1 MTIKIRMSEALEEYI
16 RFGQARGLKPGSV
29 RSQKET
35 IAPLVQA
42 TGDKL
47 VANVSALDVE
57 RYITSRNWKASTR
70 NVRVGQLKSFF
81 RWAEARGYRDATN
94 NPMFGWRSVRVPEV
108 ARLRIPTSE
117 WGQLFEACQ
126 HPTEQATIALGLF
139 LFLRSSEAALVTWGD
154 VNFEENRVTIWRQ
167 KTQQA
172 DELPMCAELAEMLRD
187 YLAWYTD
194 HLMQRGVAVQDS
206 HFLLAPRDV
215 QSVRFQPGGGHLR
228 PSKQPSAIKVGV
240 TVKRVLQRAGYEK
253 ADKEGFGGHVLRRSG
268 ARALFDQKV
277 LEGYDGALK
286 MVQAMLGHTHSVMT
300 ENYLGLALDKQRR
313 NQAIAGKP
321 MFPSLAAKEH
331 GNVTPIRR
339 QA

>member
-1 MTIKIRMSEALEEYI
+1 MIKIKMSEALGEYV

-47 VANVSALDVE
+47 VCNVTALDVE
-57 RYITSRNWKASTR
+57 RFITGRDWKASTR

-108 ARLRIPTSE
+108 TRLRIPTTE
-117 WGQLFEACQ
+117 WGRLFQACQ
-126 HPTEQATIALGLF
+126 HPTEQATIAVGLF
-139 LFLRSSEAALVTWGD
+139 LFLRSSEAATITWGD
-154 VNFEENRVTIWRQ
+154 IDWDENTVSVWRQ
-167 KTQQA
+167 KTQQQ
-172 DELPMCAELAEMLRD
+172 DELPMALELREILWEYR
-187 YLAWYTD
+187 AWYTK
-194 HLMQRGVAVQDS
+194 HLMQAGVAVKDE

-215 QSVRFQPGGGHLR
+215 QSVRFQAGGGDLR
-228 PSKQPSAIKVGV
+228 PTKQPSAIKVGV

-253 ADKEGFGGHVLRRSG
+253 VGQEGFGGHVLRRSG

-277 LEGYDGALK
+277 EEGYDGALK
-286 MVQAMLGHTHSVMT
+286 MVQAMLGHTNSVMT
-300 ENYLGLALDKQRR
+300 ETYLGLSLDRTKR
-313 NQAIAGKP
+313 NQAIAGKT
-321 MFPSLAAKEH
+321 MFPGLAKAAD
-331 GNVTPIRR
+331 NVTPIRR